1 MHSQDERER
10 GDRRFRLGAAGF
22 GALRLALL
30 FGSLAVAMALILAPI
45 AERQARVYH
54 ADEIDGMTTG
64 SIRAVDTY
72 TIRRSVLQPSPNSI
86 CVIRADGTRSGE
98 C

>member
-1 MHSQDERER
+1 MDSQEEQEH
-10 GDRRFRLGAAGF
+10 GDQRFELGAVGF

-30 FGSLAVAMALILAPI
+30 FGGLAVAMALIIAPI
-45 AERQARVYH
+45 AERQTRFYQPG
-54 ADEIDGMTTG
+54 EIDGMTTG

-72 TIRRSVLQPSPNSI
+72 TIRRSVLQPSPDSI
-86 CVIRADGTRSGE
+86 CVIRADGTRKGE

>member
-1 MHSQDERER
+1 MDPQEEREDDDHR
-10 GDRRFRLGAAGF
+10 VELGAVGF

-30 FGSLAVAMALILAPI
+30 FGGLAVALALIIAPI
-45 AERQARVYH
+45 AERQSRFYQPG
-54 ADEIDGMTTG
+54 EIDGMTTG

-72 TIRRSVLQPSPNSI
+72 TIRRSVLQPSPDSV
-86 CVIRADGTRSGE
+86 CVIRADGTRRGA

>member
-1 MHSQDERER
+1 MDPQDERER
-10 GDRRFRLGAAGF
+10 GDRRFRLGTAGF

-30 FGSLAVAMALILAPI
+30 FGSLAVAMALIIAPL
-45 AERQARVYH
+45 AERQARIYQPG
-54 ADEIDGMTTG
+54 EIDGMTTG

-72 TIRRSVLQPSPNSI
+72 TIRRSVLQPSPDSI
-86 CVIRADGTRSGE
+86 CVIRADGTRRGE